1 MICPSC
7 QIDFEPKKF
16 NQRFCSQKCKSKYW
30 NGKMLDNIH
39 NLRLTPQNYASLKA
53 YAEAQGVPFDIMGNE
68 MFHKLINPD
77 GGPMED
83 IAGDGSIK

>member
-1 MICPSC
+1 MKCRGC
-7 QIDFEPKKF
+7 DGDFEPKKW
-16 NQRFCSQKCKSKYW
+16 NQIFCTPKCKQDYW
-30 NGKMLDNIH
+30 NKKMLDNIH

-77 GGPMED
+77 GGSMED